1 MIQTLPRSRERAVLF
16 ADLVGSTQLYER
28 MGDTAA
34 FALIDRCLN
43 IMSDAVIGSSGT
55 VIKMTGDGL
64 LATFRACDHAAE
76 TALSIHHEI
85 DGLPLASHFSLG
97 VRTGFHYGPV
107 LEAGNDIY
115 GESVNIAARL
125 SELASHGR
133 AIIST
138 EAAVRLSE
146 HWQPKVRPMPPR
158 VVKGV
163 ARSVELCE
171 LMCKDSDNVTQI
183 GGLTLNTGRV
193 EMRVYHGGRV
203 WLLGAE
209 HPRLRMG
216 RDAEVDIAI
225 KDARASRQHCDLEF
239 RRDRFV
245 LTDRS
250 SNGTFV
256 TIEGRQEFAL
266 TREEVIVDGHGWLA
280 FGSPRS
286 AASDV
291 VEFFC
296 LG

>member
-1 MIQTLPRSRERAVLF
+1 M
-16 ADLVGSTQLYER
+16 
-28 MGDTAA
+28 AA
-34 FALIDRCLN
+34 PSC
-43 IMSDAVIGSSGT
+43 
-55 VIKMTGDGL
+55 
-64 LATFRACDHAAE
+64 
-76 TALSIHHEI
+76 
-85 DGLPLASHFSLG
+85 
-97 VRTGFHYGPV
+97 
-107 LEAGNDIY
+107 
-115 GESVNIAARL
+115 
-125 SELASHGR
+125 
-133 AIIST
+133 ST

-146 HWQPKVRPMPPR
+146 HFQHMVRPMPPR

-163 ARSVELCE
+163 ARSVEMCE
-171 LMCKDSDNVTQI
+171 LRCEHSEHVTHV
-183 GGLTLNTGRV
+183 GGLNFSSGKL

-216 RDAEVDIAI
+216 RDAGVNILV

-256 TIEGRQEFAL
+256 TIEGRHEFAL
-266 TREEVIVDGHGWLA
+266 TREEVVIDGHGWLA

>member
-1 MIQTLPRSRERAVLF
+1 MAFSPPQTRECAVLF

-34 FALIDRCLN
+34 FALINRCLRA
-43 IMSDAVIGSSGT
+43 MCDSVIGSSGT

-64 LATFRACDHAAE
+64 LAVFRACDQAAE
-76 TALSIHHEI
+76 CTLAIHRDI
-85 DGLPLASHFSLG
+85 DGLPLAQHSSLG
-97 VRTGFHYGPV
+97 VRTGFHFGPV
-107 LEAGNDIY
+107 LESGNDVY

-133 AIIST
+133 AIVST
-138 EAAVRLSE
+138 EAAVRLSQ
-146 HWQPKVRPMPPR
+146 HWQPKIRPMPPR

-171 LMCKDSDNVTQI
+171 MRCEHSDLVTHI
-183 GGLTLNTGRV
+183 GGLTMNAGQA

-216 RDAEVDIAI
+216 RDIDVDIGI
-225 KDARASRQHCDLEF
+225 KDACASRQHCELQF
-239 RRDRFV
+239 RRDRFI
-245 LTDRS
+245 LIDRS

-266 TREEVIVDGHGWLA
+266 TREEVVIDGHGWLA

-296 LG
+296 LC

>member
-1 MIQTLPRSRERAVLF
+1 MSLTPPRSRECAVLF

-34 FALIDRCLN
+34 FALIDRCLRT
-43 IMSDAVIGSSGT
+43 MRDAVIGSSGH

-64 LATFRACDHAAE
+64 LATFRACDHAAD
-76 TALSIHHEI
+76 TSLAIHRDI
-85 DGLPLASHFSLG
+85 DGLPLAKHFTLG
-97 VRTGFHYGPV
+97 VRTGFHFGAV
-107 LEAGNDIY
+107 LEAGDDIF

-146 HWQPKVRPMPPR
+146 YWQPKIRPMPPR

-171 LMCKDSDNVTQI
+171 LLCENSGHITQI
-183 GGLTLNTGRV
+183 GGLTLDSGRC

-209 HPRLRMG
+209 NPRLRMG
-216 RDAEVDIAI
+216 RDIDVDILV

-256 TIEGRQEFAL
+256 TLEGRQEFAL

>member
-1 MIQTLPRSRERAVLF
+1 MPISPPRTRECAVLF

-34 FALIDRCLN
+34 FALIDRCLRT
-43 IMSDAVIGSSGT
+43 MCDSVIGSSGT

-64 LATFRACDHAAE
+64 LAVFRACDHAAE
-76 TALSIHHEI
+76 TTLAIHRDI
-85 DGLPLASHFSLG
+85 DGLPLAKHFSLG
-97 VRTGFHYGPV
+97 VRTGFHFGPV
-107 LEAGNDIY
+107 VESGNDIF

-133 AIIST
+133 AIVST

-146 HWQPKVRPMPPR
+146 HWQPKIRPMPPR

-171 LMCKDSDNVTQI
+171 MRCEHSDHVTHI
-183 GGLTLNTGRV
+183 GGLTMSSGRV

-203 WLLGAE
+203 WLLGDE

-216 RDAEVDIAI
+216 RDIDVDIGI

-266 TREEVIVDGHGWLA
+266 TREEVVIDGHGWLA

>member
-1 MIQTLPRSRERAVLF
+1 VLF

-34 FALIDRCLN
+34 FALIDRCLGAMRN
-43 IMSDAVIGSSGT
+43 AVEASSGR

-64 LATFRACDHAAE
+64 LATFRACDHAAD
-76 TALSIHHEI
+76 TTLGIHREI
-85 DGLPLASHFSLG
+85 SDLPLATHFALG
-97 VRTGFHYGPV
+97 VRTGFHFGPV
-107 LEAGNDIY
+107 LETGDDVY

-133 AIIST
+133 AIVST

-146 HWQPKVRPMPPR
+146 HWQHKVRPMPPR

-171 LMCKDSDNVTQI
+171 LRCEHSDDVTHI
-183 GGLTLNTGRV
+183 GGLTASSGKV

-203 WLLGAE
+203 WLLGPD
-209 HPRLRMG
+209 HPRLRLG
-216 RDAEVDIAI
+216 RDVEVDIMV
-225 KDARASRQHCDLEF
+225 KDARASRQHCDLEY
-239 RRDRFV
+239 RRDRFI

-266 TREEVIVDGHGWLA
+266 TREEVIIDGHGWLA

>member
-1 MIQTLPRSRERAVLF
+1 MQKAPPVSKECAVLF

-34 FALIDRCLN
+34 FALIDRCLRG
-43 IMSDAVIGSSGT
+43 MRDAVLSCSGR

-64 LATFRACDHAAE
+64 LATFRACDQAADTSLAIHAAISE
-76 TALSIHHEI
+76 
-85 DGLPLASHFSLG
+85 LPLASHFSLG
-97 VRTGFHYGPV
+97 VRTGFHFGPV
-107 LEAGNDIY
+107 IETGDDIY

-125 SELASHGR
+125 SELGSHGR
-133 AIIST
+133 AIVST

-146 HWQPKVRPMPPR
+146 HFQAMVRPMPPR

-163 ARSVELCE
+163 ARSVEMCE
-171 LMCKDSDNVTQI
+171 LRCEHSDMVTHI
-183 GGLTLNTGRV
+183 GGLNADLGKK

-203 WLLGAE
+203 WLVGAE
-209 HPRLRMG
+209 HPRLRLG
-216 RDAEVDIAI
+216 RDAGVDILVR
-225 KDARASRQHCDLEF
+225 DARASRQHCEIEF

-245 LTDRS
+245 LIDRS

-256 TIEGRQEFAL
+256 TLEGRHEFAL
-266 TREEVIVDGHGWLA
+266 TREEVVIDGHGWLA

-286 AASDV
+286 NASDV

>member
-1 MIQTLPRSRERAVLF
+1 MPQTSPRSRECAVLF

-34 FALIDRCLN
+34 FALIDRCLRS
-43 IMSDAVIGSSGT
+43 MRDAVTGSSGR

-64 LATFRACDHAAE
+64 LATFRACDHAAD
-76 TALSIHHEI
+76 TAFAIHRDI
-85 DGLPLASHFSLG
+85 SNLPLATHFSLG
-97 VRTGFHYGPV
+97 VRTGFHFGPV
-107 LEAGNDIY
+107 LETGDDIF

-125 SELASHGR
+125 SELATHGR
-133 AIIST
+133 AIVST

-146 HWQPKVRPMPPR
+146 HWQGKVRPMPPR

-171 LMCKDSDNVTQI
+171 LRCDESDHVTQI
-183 GGLTLNTGRV
+183 GGLTLNTGKK

-216 RDAEVDIAI
+216 RDAGVDIAI

-239 RRDRFV
+239 RRDRFI

-266 TREEVIVDGHGWLA
+266 TREEVVVDGHGWLA

>member
-1 MIQTLPRSRERAVLF
+1 M
-16 ADLVGSTQLYER
+16 
-28 MGDTAA
+28 
-34 FALIDRCLN
+34 
-43 IMSDAVIGSSGT
+43 
-55 VIKMTGDGL
+55 
-64 LATFRACDHAAE
+64 
-76 TALSIHHEI
+76 
-85 DGLPLASHFSLG
+85 
-97 VRTGFHYGPV
+97 
-107 LEAGNDIY
+107 
-115 GESVNIAARL
+115 
-125 SELASHGR
+125 
-133 AIIST
+133 
-138 EAAVRLSE
+138 RLSE